1 MGQGLGDFIALVRCR
16 RLAAGVPG
24 VIIMGGRSLGAL
36 TGAYDD
42 VVVPIVER
50 TISNL
55 DEQVEVGLALRAMST
70 KIGMVM
76 LCYAELAG
84 CEQRPDIAALA
95 GAVTRL
101 YDDLI
106 DGSAQGSLDDRLG
119 DLFNDR
125 PFVAHGDLEHLLAAL
140 VTEIRRRAS
149 PLPGETL
156 DSAVNMLHEYQCL
169 SRQQREDSVTS
180 AALEKICRGKGA
192 MANLVLCSLVKP
204 HMDAAE
210 RELVMT
216 LGETLQS
223 LDDYQDVELDKRNG
237 VATPASVGLITLT
250 DIGSS
255 LCIIHRR
262 LAERY
267 GRRASRPYGGM
278 IYFLLLKA
286 VFGRRLPVFGRV
298 ISKVAGRFPALV
310 FLTRGTEALPAA
322 SDGRS
327 GS

>member
-1 MGQGLGDFIALVRCR
+1 MGQGLRDFIALVRCR
-16 RLAAGVPG
+16 QLAAGFPG
-24 VIIMGGRSLGAL
+24 VIIMGCRSLAAL
-36 TGAYDD
+36 TSAYDD
-42 VVVPIVER
+42 VVAPIVER

-106 DGSAQGSLDDRLG
+106 DGSGHGSLDDRLS

-125 PFVAHGDLEHLLAAL
+125 PFTARSELEDLLGGL
-140 VTEIRRRAS
+140 VTEIRRRTC
-149 PLPGETL
+149 PLPGGTL
-156 DSAVNMLHEYQCL
+156 DTAVNMLHEYQCL
-169 SRQQREDSVTS
+169 SRQQREDSVPS
-180 AALEKICRGKGA
+180 AVLEKICHGKGA

-204 HMDAAE
+204 HLDAAE
-210 RELVMT
+210 RELVTT

-223 LDDYQDVELDKRNG
+223 LDDYQDVELDQRNG
-237 VATPASVGLITLT
+237 VATLASLGVTTLT
-250 DIGSS
+250 DIGSR
-255 LCIIHRR
+255 LCIIHDR
-262 LAERY
+262 LARHY
-267 GRRASRPYGGM
+267 GRRSARPYGGM
-278 IYFLLLKA
+278 IFFLLLKA

-298 ISKVAGRFPALV
+298 ISRVAGRFPALV

-322 SDGRS
+322 PDGRR